1 MTKAKKSQLR
11 HASKGAEEILL
22 SQIKQEFTT
31 PAGAIFDYLE
41 IVERNIN
48 EAKLNASEELNQI
61 KTGGERLI
69 EEYEIAFKENTG
81 PKASSQKKTPEEYSE
96 LRHNLRTPLNAVI
109 GYSEILMEDL
119 EEDLSEETTDLVYF
133 EYYLRAKIFDILEL
147 YSQYH
152 QEIGIHFV
160 H

>member
-1 MTKAKKSQLR
+1 MTKARKNQQR

-31 PAGAIFDYLE
+31 PAGAIFDYLD

-81 PKASSQKKTPEEYSE
+81 PKE
-96 LRHNLRTPLNAVI
+96 
-109 GYSEILMEDL
+109 
-119 EEDLSEETTDLVYF
+119 
-133 EYYLRAKIFDILEL
+133 
-147 YSQYH
+147 
-152 QEIGIHFV
+152 
-160 H
+160 